1 MATPWER
8 AKQQRYE
15 KQERRTGKMPGARP
29 QVNSGRIWSSLRDA
43 RIDSFIGRLLIDN
56 KSTENKSYSITRDD
70 WLALKRDAN
79 RTPPGCLPALQI
91 DIQDVHLMVFELS
104 TWDELVEYVLT
115 LENHGKPASA

>member
-56 KSTENKSYSITRDD
+56 KSTENKSYSISRDD

-115 LENHGKPASA
+115 LEGHGKPASA

>member
-115 LENHGKPASA
+115 LEGHGKPASA